1 MKKIFMLMIF
11 VVVVLLTACT
21 DTGGGDEIPNI
32 DDFDEVELSL
42 SEKVDFLAD
51 LDLSNVSS
59 GAFSYNAY
67 FKGDLDIDFIN
78 NNDYFYETNNSRNK
92 IKGNF
97 DFDSTIYATAGET
110 INDIVLYA
118 ELSKLVAKLD
128 VLNESEVIND
138 DEPYYNSSYKEE
150 NNIDISINNS
160 FVLVL
165 GDNAYFRLNGS
176 VNVEADY
183 NGETETNELSFD
195 NIKERMENLPINNE
209 GYDELKEE
217 LDNLTSMYEDMFNEI
232 PDLTEFE
239 EMLEDLNNL
248 VTIYKKG
255 DVHIIELKIDVDKLL
270 TAIDETLGMFIGVEE
285 GEVSVIFT
293 EMMDLLTE
301 HLKTFDFE
309 VKIEVH
315 NNKVTKLG
323 FDFKMELTNIEYSYE
338 DDDFDVL
345 NQVNFSAKVKI
356 DRLGFLIDFNPKAP
370 SYPSQD
376 DLNNYEL
383 VDEPSFGDLFN

>member
-1 MKKIFMLMIF
+1 MN
-11 VVVVLLTACT
+11 
-21 DTGGGDEIPNI
+21 TGGGNEIPNI

-248 VTIYKKG
+248 VTIYKKAMFTSR
-255 DVHIIELKIDVDKLL
+255 IKIDVDKLL
-270 TAIDETLGMFIGVEE
+270 TAVM
-285 GEVSVIFT
+285 
-293 EMMDLLTE
+293 
-301 HLKTFDFE
+301 
-309 VKIEVH
+309 
-315 NNKVTKLG
+315 KLW
-323 FDFKMELTNIEYSYE
+323 YVYC
-338 DDDFDVL
+338 
-345 NQVNFSAKVKI
+345 
-356 DRLGFLIDFNPKAP
+356 
-370 SYPSQD
+370 
-376 DLNNYEL
+376 
-383 VDEPSFGDLFN
+383 